1 MHPPMDSITPIDV
14 RSNQV
19 LMPEKPTTRKTDWLF
34 ASTQLRRAAKNA
46 MSARYCFC
54 KRMVDLFVSGL
65 LLILLMP
72 LGLLLAALVWFTSPG
87 PVFYR
92 EERIGR
98 FGVPFRIF
106 KFRSMYVYKA
116 DSICNIQTGGHDHLL
131 QMRTFL
137 KHVGNPRVTPV
148 GRFLR
153 KWSLDELP
161 QLLNVFR
168 GEMSLVG
175 PRPIVDAERPI
186 YGTHMQYYTLI
197 HPGMTGLWQVSGRSN
212 VDFSRRVHL
221 DSIYCIHWSLRK
233 DFLLLFKTIP
243 AVLRKTGAY

>member
-1 MHPPMDSITPIDV
+1 
-14 RSNQV
+14 
-19 LMPEKPTTRKTDWLF
+19 
-34 ASTQLRRAAKNA
+34 

-54 KRMVDLFVSGL
+54 KRMVDIVVSGL
-65 LLILLMP
+65 LLIVLMP

-106 KFRSMYVYKA
+106 KFRSMYLHKT
-116 DSICNIQTGGHDHLL
+116 DPICNIQTGGHDHLL

-233 DFLLLFKTIP
+233 DFMLLFKTIP